1 MNISI
6 SSSCL
11 QIVDILILAD
21 IHKATDLKSQAI
33 QFLLRHR
40 EEVFATSDWKIKLKQ
55 HPGLVTEVL
64 ESTVEVKE
72 GPPPSKRKRRNK
84 QT

>member
-1 MNISI
+1 MQCFINFYV
-6 SSSCL
+6 

-21 IHKATDLKSQAI
+21 IHKANDLKSQAI

-40 EEVFATSDWKIKLKQ
+40 EEVFTSGDWRTKLKQ
-55 HPGLVTEVL
+55 HPGLVMDVL

-84 QT
+84 QS

>member
-6 SSSCL
+6 TSSCL

-72 GPPPSKRKRRNK
+72 CPPPSKRKRRNK

>member
-1 MNISI
+1 MK
-6 SSSCL
+6 
-11 QIVDILILAD
+11 IVDILILAD
-21 IHKATDLKSQAI
+21 IHKATELKSQAI

-40 EEVFATSDWKIKLKQ
+40 EEVFANSDWKNKLHH

-64 ESTVEVKE
+64 ESTVDVKE
-72 GPPPSKRKRRNK
+72 CPPPSKRKRRSK

>member
-1 MNISI
+1 M
-6 SSSCL
+6 CH

-21 IHKATDLKSQAI
+21 IHKATDLKSQAM

-40 EEVFATSDWKIKLKQ
+40 EEVFATDWRVKLKQ
-55 HPGLVTEVL
+55 HPALVMDVL
-64 ESTVEVKE
+64 EATVEPKD

-84 QT
+84 QI